1 MKHTLLIIL
10 SAFVYV
16 PFCLAQV
23 VDLNKR
29 ISTIKRDTTYLYAEA
44 TMKTADEAIVGAKA
58 IFEVTVSDWVRSQH
72 PSEAIELCI
81 AKAKEHCQQVQTR
94 RGSYY
99 RAFVYVKKSDIM
111 PIADQHEVM
120 VISMDSTH
128 SISPTIED
136 GGSTATNINPI
147 LSRDE
152 QQMAAID
159 RFYKI
164 EPYIKGL
171 RDSLRL
177 EAYGKYATLPADTA
191 CHLFVYDQDGVVRA
205 VLRKTSGTYLNLRTL
220 KVDDV
225 RNYTNCGAIWF
236 RMKK

>member
-1 MKHTLLIIL
+1 MAMKRAFFIIL
-10 SAFVYV
+10 MGFVCV
-16 PFCLAQV
+16 TCCLAQV

-29 ISTIKRDTTYLYAEA
+29 ITTIKRDTTYLYAEA
-44 TMKTADEAIVGAKA
+44 TMKTADEAMAGAKA
-58 IFEVTVSDWVRSQH
+58 ILEVTVSDWVRSQH
-72 PSEAIELCI
+72 PSEEIELCI
-81 AKAKEHCQQVQTR
+81 AKAKNHCIDMQTR

-99 RAFVYVKKSDIM
+99 RVFVYVKKSDIM
-111 PIADQHEVM
+111 PIADQREMM

-128 SISPTIED
+128 AISPAKEAANV
-136 GGSTATNINPI
+136 SPV
-147 LSRDE
+147 LSHDE

-164 EPYIKGL
+164 EPYVKGL

-177 EAYGKYATLPADTA
+177 EAYGKYATLPADTTA
-191 CHLFVYDQDGVVRA
+191 CHLFVYDQEGVVRA
-205 VLRKTSGTYLNLRTL
+205 VLRKAGGTYLNLRTL